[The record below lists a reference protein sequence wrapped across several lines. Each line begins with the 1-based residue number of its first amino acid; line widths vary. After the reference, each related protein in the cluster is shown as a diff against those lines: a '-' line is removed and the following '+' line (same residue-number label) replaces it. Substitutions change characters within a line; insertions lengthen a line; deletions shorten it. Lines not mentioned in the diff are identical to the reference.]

1 MTVAS
6 AVVVTFSAVGILF
19 SSLYFRRFR
28 IARPPIGVF
37 NFRDLV
43 YLMLGVVLV
52 PFLYLVIPIWSVA
65 ALLILSTASLLYFTW
80 EPVVRTRW
88 AIWLAT
94 IAVLGADIWSALQYS
109 LSGQA
114 FSLVN
119 DFVVVVIV
127 VGVTNLWAQSG
138 MKARDVTILSGG
150 LMIYDF
156 TATTLLP
163 SMGDLMERLVGL
175 PLSPQV
181 AWGTQHTA
189 FYASI
194 GLGDLLLASIFPMIM
209 RKAYGPAAGYT
220 SIAISIAAILGMFVT
235 PIGTMFPAMIILAPL
250 AIVQYVYWLRRNG
263 AERSTQEYLQM
274 EPLPSQPYLPDGVR
288 SLR

>member
-1 MTVAS
+1 MTGAS

-37 NFRDLV
+37 NLRDLV
-43 YLMLGVVLV
+43 YMMLGVVLV
-52 PFLYLVIPIWSVA
+52 PFLYLVLPIWSVA
-65 ALLILSTASLLYFTW
+65 ALLILSAASLLYFTW

-88 AIWLAT
+88 ATWLAT

-109 LSGQA
+109 LSSQA

-119 DFVVVVIV
+119 DVVVVIIV

-138 MKARDVTILSGG
+138 MKAREVTILSGG

-163 SMGDLMERLVGL
+163 FMGDVMERLVGL

-194 GLGDLLLASIFPMIM
+194 GLGDLLMASIFPMIM
-209 RKAYGPAAGYT
+209 RKAYGPAAGYS

-250 AIVQYVYWLRRNG
+250 AIVQYVYWLRRYG

-274 EPLPSQPYLPDGVR
+274 EPLPSQSYLPDGVR
-288 SLR
+288 